1 METVTKLEK
10 CEVCDKIQAKYTCPK
25 CEVRTCSLACCRVH
39 KKDLDCNGI
48 RDKTKF
54 IPLNKFTDLDLISD
68 YRVLEELGRTVD
80 QFQRDRSKIL
90 KSSHNFSVRVC
101 KLKQRAS
108 QSGVKLEFLPKNFSR
123 HQENTSYFNWK
134 SKELFWTIEWIFP
147 QAENI
152 KWISKKVLETTR
164 LSELVENVLDLLNSP
179 SEKDDD
185 EVNKQILSDKLQ
197 FYRGAGLSGL
207 EILLKA
213 EKVEKSSSRFYKL
226 DPTSS
231 LQKNLSNK
239 IIIEYPTLHVVF
251 KDHIDM
257 YEIVDSDDEDAKDL
271 IEQPT
276 QSHGNKRKRRQQ
288 DSKNSDKRPVNYLF
302 HHESSDSEEEI
313 NKNNDGHFSLSS
325 IPDYYEFVKT

>member
-10 CEVCDKIQAKYTCPK
+10 CEVCDKTQAKYSCPK
-25 CEVRTCSLACCRVH
+25 CEVRTCSLACCRIH
-39 KKDLDCNGI
+39 KRDLDCNGI

-80 QFQRDRSKIL
+80 QLQRDGSKTF
-90 KSSHNFSVRVC
+90 KFSNNFSARES

-108 QSGVKLEFLPKNFSR
+108 QSGVKLEFLPRNFSR

-164 LSELVENVLDLLNSP
+164 LSELVENVLDPLNS

-185 EVNKQILSDKLQ
+185 EANKRILSDKLQ

-239 IIIEYPTLHVVF
+239 IIIEFPTVHVVF
-251 KDHIDM
+251 KDHVDM
-257 YEIVDSDDEDAKDL
+257 YEIVDSDDEDAKDS
-271 IEQPT
+271 IDQP
-276 QSHGNKRKRRQQ
+276 QSYGNKRKRRQQ
-288 DSKNSDKRPVNYLF
+288 DNKSNDKRPVNYLF

-313 NKNNDGHFSLSS
+313 NKNNDGNFSLSS
-325 IPDYYEFVKT
+325 IPNYYEFVQT

>member
-54 IPLNKFTDLDLISD
+54 IPLNKFTDLDLI
-68 YRVLEELGRTVD
+68 
-80 QFQRDRSKIL
+80 
-90 KSSHNFSVRVC
+90 
-101 KLKQRAS
+101 
-108 QSGVKLEFLPKNFSR
+108 
-123 HQENTSYFNWK
+123 
-134 SKELFWTIEWIFP
+134 
-147 QAENI
+147 
-152 KWISKKVLETTR
+152 
-164 LSELVENVLDLLNSP
+164 